1 MKLSI
6 LDQSP
11 ISEGSSA
18 RNALK
23 QTLQLA
29 KAAEELGYTRFW
41 VAEHHN
47 TNGLASTAPEIL
59 ISHIASNTSRIKV
72 GSGGVLLP
80 QYSPFKVAETFNTL
94 EVLFPNRIDLGI
106 GRSPGGGAETRLAL
120 TDGIRKSLNEFP
132 RQLQDLQ
139 GFLSQSLPVD
149 HAYSKVLAMPDSET
163 SPEMWLLGVSHRG
176 ARTAAEHGLAFTYG
190 HFINPAS
197 GRKAMKDYLEQFQ
210 PTQQL
215 TSPKSNFCIFVVCA
229 ETEEKA
235 EYLALSQDAWL
246 LNVEKGGNTKIP
258 SPEEVKK
265 IDFSPDEQ
273 EKINRN
279 RDRMIIGTP
288 QKVKD
293 ELLRIGADYKTDEC
307 MVISNLFRFEDK
319 LKSYELLAES
329 FELKQ
334 R

>member
-29 KAAEELGYTRFW
+29 KAAEDLGYTRFW

-59 ISHIASNTSRIKV
+59 ISHIASSTSRIKV

-106 GRSPGGGAETRLAL
+106 GRSPGGAAETRLAL

-163 SPEMWLLGVSHRG
+163 SPDMWLLGVSPRG

-197 GRKAMKDYLEQFQ
+197 GRKAMKDYLDQFQ
-210 PTQQL
+210 PTQLL
-215 TSPKSNFCIFVVCA
+215 TSPESNFCIFVVCA

-265 IDFSPDEQ
+265 IDFSREEK

-293 ELLRIGADYKTDEC
+293 ELLRIAADYKTDEC

-319 LKSYELLAES
+319 LKSYELLAEA

>member
-59 ISHIASNTSRIKV
+59 ISHIASSTSRIKV

-139 GFLSQSLPVD
+139 GFLTQSLPVD

-265 IDFSPDEQ
+265 IDFSPDEK

-288 QKVKD
+288 QKVKN

-319 LKSYELLAES
+319 LKSYELLAEA

>member
-59 ISHIASNTSRIKV
+59 ISHIASSTSRIKV

-215 TSPKSNFCIFVVCA
+215 PSPKSNFCIFVVCA

-265 IDFSPDEQ
+265 IVFSPDEQ

-319 LKSYELLAES
+319 LKSYELLAEA

>member
-29 KAAEELGYTRFW
+29 KSAEELGYTRFW

-197 GRKAMKDYLEQFQ
+197 GRKAMEDYLEQFQ

-319 LKSYELLAES
+319 LKSYELLAEA

>member
-59 ISHIASNTSRIKV
+59 ISHIASSTSRIKV

-149 HAYSKVLAMPDSET
+149 HAYSKVLAMPGSET

-265 IDFSPDEQ
+265 IDFSPDEK

-288 QKVKD
+288 QKVKN

-319 LKSYELLAES
+319 LKSYELLAEA

-334 R
+334 S